1 MQSTLFPPNTPAA
14 LMDMCNS
21 SVLKHM
27 QTTISSS
34 SPPEEMAKHV
44 VWRSKPSPVAAAA
57 AATAAVPS
65 QETVDDDGTSSTQLP
80 ADLGEKDG
88 EPEVKSKL
96 TTAAAAAAA
105 DVKEEGGGATPNG
118 GPSAAGSTSKLEGER
133 EREKFDGEF
142 MEAMLEKRSVE
153 QREVRA

>member
-57 AATAAVPS
+57 ATDAVPS
-65 QETVDDDGTSSTQLP
+65 QEPVDDNGTSSTQLP
-80 ADLGEKDG
+80 ADLGEKDA
-88 EPEVKSKL
+88 EPEVRSKL
-96 TTAAAAAAA
+96 ATAAAAAA
-105 DVKEEGGGATPNG
+105 DVKEAGGGATPNG

-133 EREKFDGEF
+133 EREKFDGDF